1 MCICLLIFIG
11 IFYNKFMGGGLLIII
26 LIFYN
31 ISIGCNLVDCEK
43 ASLSGLRFGGKENVI
58 MEIRKASA
66 EDFDVVF
73 DFIEKLWT
81 YNTYDREE
89 IRKVYM
95 DVINDER
102 SFAFLLWD
110 EGICRGMCH
119 GDYFNTFWMSGLT
132 CYVSSLITRETDR
145 GKGYG
150 VALLDHVKELA
161 KQRGC
166 KAITLDSGLPR
177 TGAHGFYEHYGFE
190 KSCYGFEM
198 MI

>member
-1 MCICLLIFIG
+1 MCQV
-11 IFYNKFMGGGLLIII
+11 FYE
-26 LIFYN
+26 
-31 ISIGCNLVDCEK
+31 NLTCSASHLPK
-43 ASLSGLRFGGKENVI
+43 ANLAWLVFNGKENII
-58 MEIRKASA
+58 MEIRKATA
-66 EDFDVVF
+66 EDFDIVF

-95 DVINDER
+95 DVIDDER

-110 EGICRGMCH
+110 EGICRGVCH
-119 GDYFNTFWMSGLT
+119 GDYLNTFWMSGLT
-132 CYVSSLITRETDR
+132 CYVSSLITREEDR

-150 VALLDHVKELA
+150 VALLDHAKELA

-177 TGAHGFYEHYGFE
+177 TGAHGFYEQYGFE

>member
-1 MCICLLIFIG
+1 MQRQPFAEGKFCMAGVQWMCQV
-11 IFYNKFMGGGLLIII
+11 FYE
-26 LIFYN
+26 
-31 ISIGCNLVDCEK
+31 NLTCSASHLPK
-43 ASLSGLRFGGKENVI
+43 ANLAWLVFNGKENII
-58 MEIRKASA
+58 MEIRKATA
-66 EDFDVVF
+66 EDFDIVF

-95 DVINDER
+95 DVIDDDR
-102 SFAFLLWD
+102 SFVFLLWD

-132 CYVSSLITRETDR
+132 CYVSSLITREEDR

-150 VALLDHVKELA
+150 VALLDHAKELA

>member
-1 MCICLLIFIG
+1 MQRQSFAEGKFCMAGVQWMCQV
-11 IFYNKFMGGGLLIII
+11 FYE
-26 LIFYN
+26 
-31 ISIGCNLVDCEK
+31 NLTCSASHLPK
-43 ASLSGLRFGGKENVI
+43 ANLAWLVFNGKENII
-58 MEIRKASA
+58 MEIRKATA
-66 EDFDVVF
+66 EDFDIVF

-95 DVINDER
+95 DVIDDDR
-102 SFAFLLWD
+102 SFVFLLWD

-132 CYVSSLITRETDR
+132 CYVSSLITREEDR

-150 VALLDHVKELA
+150 VALLDHAKELA

>member
-1 MCICLLIFIG
+1 MQRQPFAEGKFCMAGVQWMCQV
-11 IFYNKFMGGGLLIII
+11 FYE
-26 LIFYN
+26 
-31 ISIGCNLVDCEK
+31 NLTCSASHLPK
-43 ASLSGLRFGGKENVI
+43 ANLAWLVFNGKENII
-58 MEIRKASA
+58 MEIRKATA
-66 EDFDVVF
+66 EDFDIVF

-132 CYVSSLITRETDR
+132 CYVSSLITREEDR

-150 VALLDHVKELA
+150 VALLDHAKELA

>member
-1 MCICLLIFIG
+1 MQRQPFAEGKFCMAGVQWMCQV
-11 IFYNKFMGGGLLIII
+11 FYE
-26 LIFYN
+26 
-31 ISIGCNLVDCEK
+31 NLTCSASHLPK
-43 ASLSGLRFGGKENVI
+43 ANLAWLVFNGKENII
-58 MEIRKASA
+58 MEIRKATA
-66 EDFDVVF
+66 EDFDIVF

-95 DVINDER
+95 DVINDEC

-132 CYVSSLITRETDR
+132 CYVSSLITREEDR

-150 VALLDHVKELA
+150 VALLDHAKELA

-190 KSCYGFEM
+190 KSCYGFEL

>member
-1 MCICLLIFIG
+1 MQRQPFAEGKFCMAGVQWMCQVFCE
-11 IFYNKFMGGGLLIII
+11 
-26 LIFYN
+26 
-31 ISIGCNLVDCEK
+31 NLTCSASRLPK
-43 ASLSGLRFGGKENVI
+43 ANFAWLVFNGKENVI
-58 MEIRKASA
+58 MEIRKAAA
-66 EDFDVVF
+66 EDFDIVF

-132 CYVSSLITRETDR
+132 CYVSSLITREEDR

-150 VALLDHVKELA
+150 VALLDHAKELA
-161 KQRGC
+161 RQRGC

-190 KSCYGFEM
+190 KSCYGFELT
-198 MI
+198 I

>member
-1 MCICLLIFIG
+1 
-11 IFYNKFMGGGLLIII
+11 
-26 LIFYN
+26 
-31 ISIGCNLVDCEK
+31 
-43 ASLSGLRFGGKENVI
+43 
-58 MEIRKASA
+58 MEIRKAAA
-66 EDFDVVF
+66 EDFDIVF

-132 CYVSSLITRETDR
+132 CYVSSLITREEDR
-145 GKGYG
+145 GKDMVWHFWIMQRSLQSRGDARPSPLIPDFRG
-150 VALLDHVKELA
+150 QGHMDSTNTMDLKRAVTAL
-161 KQRGC
+161 
-166 KAITLDSGLPR
+166 S
-177 TGAHGFYEHYGFE
+177 
-190 KSCYGFEM
+190 
-198 MI
+198 

>member
-1 MCICLLIFIG
+1 MQRQPFAEGKFCMAGVQWMCQV
-11 IFYNKFMGGGLLIII
+11 FYE
-26 LIFYN
+26 
-31 ISIGCNLVDCEK
+31 NLTCSASHLPK
-43 ASLSGLRFGGKENVI
+43 ANLAWLVFNGKENII
-58 MEIRKASA
+58 MEIRKATA
-66 EDFDVVF
+66 EDFDIVF

-95 DVINDER
+95 DVINDEC

-132 CYVSSLITRETDR
+132 CYVSSLITREEDR

-150 VALLDHVKELA
+150 VALLDHAKELA

>member
-1 MCICLLIFIG
+1 M
-11 IFYNKFMGGGLLIII
+11 
-26 LIFYN
+26 
-31 ISIGCNLVDCEK
+31 
-43 ASLSGLRFGGKENVI
+43 GKENII
-58 MEIRKASA
+58 MEIRKATA
-66 EDFDVVF
+66 EDFDIVF

-95 DVINDER
+95 DVIDDER

-132 CYVSSLITRETDR
+132 CYVPSLITREEDR

-150 VALLDHVKELA
+150 VALLDHAKELA

>member
-1 MCICLLIFIG
+1 
-11 IFYNKFMGGGLLIII
+11 
-26 LIFYN
+26 
-31 ISIGCNLVDCEK
+31 
-43 ASLSGLRFGGKENVI
+43 
-58 MEIRKASA
+58 MEIRKAAA
-66 EDFDVVF
+66 EDFDIVF

-110 EGICRGMCH
+110 EGVCRGMCH

-132 CYVSSLITRETDR
+132 CYVSSLITREEDR
-145 GKGYG
+145 GNGYG
-150 VALLDHVKELA
+150 VALLDHAKELA

-166 KAITLDSGLPR
+166 KAVTLDSG
-177 TGAHGFYEHYGFE
+177 
-190 KSCYGFEM
+190 
-198 MI
+198 